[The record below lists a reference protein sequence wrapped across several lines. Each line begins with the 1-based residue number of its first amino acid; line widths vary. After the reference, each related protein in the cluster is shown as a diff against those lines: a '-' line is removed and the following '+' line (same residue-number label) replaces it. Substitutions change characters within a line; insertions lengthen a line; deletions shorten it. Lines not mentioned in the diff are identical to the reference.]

1 VTDQGNETPAADPRP
16 RPQYGEYAP
25 PGWVSPAADAPKA
38 EPVELTPPLAPPVAP
53 PPPLA
58 RRTPRWDRPLT
69 LALLAVGLFGAL
81 IGWIVGSELTASLPA
96 ALESYGIEPGAMPAW
111 LDTAGTALVA
121 SHLLLYL
128 LAVGLS
134 ISLLRAGR
142 PAFWAPLGAGVVAA
156 IIFWSVLSAAVAPYV
171 DQFQP

>member
-1 VTDQGNETPAADPRP
+1 
-16 RPQYGEYAP
+16 
-25 PGWVSPAADAPKA
+25 
-38 EPVELTPPLAPPVAP
+38 
-53 PPPLA
+53 
-58 RRTPRWDRPLT
+58 
-69 LALLAVGLFGAL
+69 
-81 IGWIVGSELTASLPA
+81 
-96 ALESYGIEPGAMPAW
+96 MPEW
-111 LDTAGTALVA
+111 LDAAGTALVA

-134 ISLLRAGR
+134 IALLRAGR